1 VTRRMNL
8 RVASVL
14 AAGALATCAAPAL
27 AATQLGQ
34 VAPSGA
40 IGAGGCT
47 NCAEFQVATA
57 PGSAPYVV
65 GPGGGVITSWT
76 FHAVNT
82 ATAAQLRLFAPGPGA
97 GRFTLIA
104 ETPYHS
110 FTLGE
115 TATVPTQIPVAAGM
129 HLGVAV
135 SAGDEDYITGVTGDH
150 VSSNPDFNLP
160 IGGSELVTT
169 SDQRHAN
176 IAAIVEPDADHDG
189 YGDETQDQCP
199 SDPAKQTSCSVPTP
213 PVSPSP
219 PTQPTAVSG
228 ATVVA
233 KHRQSI
239 KHGALTV
246 AITSAGSAS
255 VSATGVAGTGKLR
268 SISHTLVAGRK
279 TALKLKLSKSSLRA
293 IRMRLAHHKH
303 VSAKVTVVV
312 HDGAGDHTTSLHIRL
327 TR

>member
-1 VTRRMNL
+1 MTRRMNL
-8 RVASVL
+8 RLAPVL

-40 IGAGGCT
+40 LGGGCT
-47 NCAEFQVATA
+47 NCAQFQVATA

-76 FHAVNT
+76 FHAVST

-97 GRFTLIA
+97 GQYTLIA
-104 ETPYHS
+104 ETPYHG
-110 FTLGE
+110 FKLGE
-115 TATVPTQIPVAAGM
+115 TATVPAQIPVAAGV

-135 SAGDEDYITGVTGDH
+135 TFGDEDYITGVTGDH
-150 VSSNPDFNLP
+150 VSSNPDFSLP
-160 IGGSELVTT
+160 IGGSELATT
-169 SDQRHAN
+169 SDERHAN

-199 SDPAKQTSCSVPTP
+199 SDPTKQTSCPVPAP
-213 PVSPSP
+213 PVPPSP
-219 PTQPTAVSG
+219 TTQTTGLSG

-239 KHGALTV
+239 KHAVVTV
-246 AITSAGSAS
+246 AITSAGNAT
-255 VSATGVAGTGKLR
+255 VSATGVAGAGKLR
-268 SISHTLVAGRK
+268 SISQSLVAGKR
-279 TALKLKLSKSSLRA
+279 TTPKLKLSKRSLRA
-293 IRMRLAHHKH
+293 IRKRLAHHGK
-303 VSAKVTVVV
+303 ARATVTVVV
-312 HDGAGDHTTSLHIRL
+312 HGADGDHTTSLSIRL